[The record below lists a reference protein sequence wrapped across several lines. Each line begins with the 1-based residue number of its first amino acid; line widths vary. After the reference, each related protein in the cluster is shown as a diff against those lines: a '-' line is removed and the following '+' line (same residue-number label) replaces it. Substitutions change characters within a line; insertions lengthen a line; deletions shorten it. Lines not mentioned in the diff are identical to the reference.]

1 MKKIIN
7 RIIMLIISVTLIV
20 SLSVLT
26 AFADEKMTVNGEEV
40 KVGSTVAY
48 KYYFGG
54 VKDKLAGVSGEIRY
68 DNAYLKLVD
77 GSIGSDV
84 FSSAMYAVSDGTIR
98 YSALDAINGFDVSK
112 QQLFITATFEVT
124 KNAKGST
131 EIKNTF
137 EELFTVT
144 DLSRDLTEK
153 EYTDSDAVSVD
164 NNDEESSAV
173 YQAVDARDNEAVSS
187 IQQEIEENI
196 INNANSAAVS
206 NNGAS
211 TTSQTVSGSNTSN
224 AGNVESFP
232 STDAVSAVQTESTVD
247 DRTASL
253 GENSIF
259 SQFGSGTVSDE
270 KVSDSNI
277 ISSDSNSEDRAVG
290 ISNIIVV
297 IVIVVFVIV
306 CIGAAVFF
314 FKNKN

>member
-1 MKKIIN
+1 
-7 RIIMLIISVTLIV
+7 
-20 SLSVLT
+20 
-26 AFADEKMTVNGEEV
+26 F
-40 KVGSTVAY
+40 
-48 KYYFGG
+48 
-54 VKDKLAGVSGEIRY
+54 KDKLACVIGEIRY
-68 DNAYLKLVD
+68 YETYLKLVD
-77 GSIGSDV
+77 GSIGSDI

-98 YSALDAINGFDVSK
+98 YSALDAINGFDASK

-153 EYTDSDAVSVD
+153 EYTDSDAVYVD
-164 NNDEESSAV
+164 NNGEESSAI

-206 NNGAS
+206 NSGAS

-232 STDAVSAVQTESTVD
+232 STDTVSTVQTESKVD
-247 DRTASL
+247 DRTTSL

-259 SQFGSGTVSDE
+259 SQLGSVTVSDE

-290 ISNIIVV
+290 ISNVIVV